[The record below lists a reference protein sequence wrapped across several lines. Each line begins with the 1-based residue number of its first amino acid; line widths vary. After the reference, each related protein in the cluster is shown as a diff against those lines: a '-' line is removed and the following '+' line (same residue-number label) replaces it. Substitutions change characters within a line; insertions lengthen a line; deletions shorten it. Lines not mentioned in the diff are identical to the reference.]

1 MFRIIAALL
10 AALALVL
17 TPVQALAA
25 EPCRVT
31 GFEPSETVRISDI
44 EMRAKVRLG
53 MTRLEVDSILRDD
66 IAANH
71 VASRDSRDFD
81 SEIYVISDR
90 GKGGLFAISNST
102 AIFRFTYG
110 ERDRLTAICT
120 LFFNTG
126 P

>member
-1 MFRIIAALL
+1 MFRIIAALF
-10 AALALVL
+10 AVVALL
-17 TPVQALAA
+17 TSAPVMAA

-31 GFEPSETVRISDI
+31 GFEPSDTVRTSDV

-71 VASRDSRDFD
+71 VASRESRDFD

-102 AIFRFTYG
+102 AIFHFTYG
-110 ERDRLTAICT
+110 DRDRLTAMCT

>member
-1 MFRIIAALL
+1 MFRIIAALFAV
-10 AALALVL
+10 AALL
-17 TPVQALAA
+17 TSVPVMAA

-110 ERDRLTAICT
+110 DRDRLTAICT

>member
-1 MFRIIAALL
+1 MFRIIAALFAVATL
-10 AALALVL
+10 L
-17 TPVQALAA
+17 TSMPVMAA
-25 EPCRVT
+25 EPCRIT
-31 GFEPSETVRISDI
+31 GFEPSETVRASDI

-53 MTRLEVDSILRDD
+53 MTRLQVDSILRDD

-110 ERDRLTAICT
+110 ERDRLTAMCS

>member
-1 MFRIIAALL
+1 MFRIIAALF
-10 AALALVL
+10 AVMAML
-17 TPVQALAA
+17 TSVPVMAA

-110 ERDRLTAICT
+110 DRDRLTAMCT

>member
-1 MFRIIAALL
+1 MPRIIAALF
-10 AALALVL
+10 AFVALL
-17 TPVQALAA
+17 TSVPVMAA

-31 GFEPSETVRISDI
+31 GFEPSETVRTSDI
-44 EMRAKVRLG
+44 EMRAKVHLG

-66 IAANH
+66 IDANH
-71 VASRDSRDFD
+71 VASRDRRDFD

-90 GKGGLFAISNST
+90 GKGGLFALSNST
-102 AIFRFTYG
+102 AIFHFTYG
-110 ERDRLTAICT
+110 DRDRLTAMCT

>member
-1 MFRIIAALL
+1 MFRIIAALF
-10 AALALVL
+10 ATVALL
-17 TPVQALAA
+17 TFVPVMAA

-110 ERDRLTAICT
+110 DRDRLTAICT